1 MEIYAFMVYLVARR
15 KGHSM
20 QVTGD
25 IWKDGKFWVVDCQT
39 LNASTQGRT
48 QKEALAMMVD
58 WVKTMVDDSSY
69 DIDIEMVEKRQFV
82 MRVKNALPLVALII
96 SRSRGASKKTL
107 LQLAEDIGL
116 KSPNSIHQY
125 EAGKHDTGIARLNEL
140 LDAMGFD
147 LNISVTRRGHS
158 DVA

>member
-1 MEIYAFMVYLVARR
+1 MESFGWWTAKPLMRPPR
-15 KGHSM
+15 EGPK
-20 QVTGD
+20 
-25 IWKDGKFWVVDCQT
+25 
-39 LNASTQGRT
+39 
-48 QKEALAMMVD
+48 KEALAMMGDLVR
-58 WVKTMVDDSSY
+58 TMVDDSSY
-69 DIDIEMVEKRQFV
+69 EIDIALVEKKQFA

-107 LQLAEDIGL
+107 AELAENIGL

-125 EAGKHDTGIARLNEL
+125 EAGKHDTGVSRLNEL

>member
-1 MEIYAFMVYLVARR
+1 MMGDLVR
-15 KGHSM
+15 
-20 QVTGD
+20 
-25 IWKDGKFWVVDCQT
+25 
-39 LNASTQGRT
+39 
-48 QKEALAMMVD
+48 
-58 WVKTMVDDSSY
+58 TMVDDSSY
-69 DIDIEMVEKRQFV
+69 EIDIALVEKKQFA

-107 LQLAEDIGL
+107 AELAENIGL

-125 EAGKHDTGIARLNEL
+125 EAGKHDTGVSRLNEL